1 MAEAVTHRTD
11 TSDMLIPHG
20 LFRSVPYRA
29 A

>member
-1 MAEAVTHRTD
+1 MAQAVTHRTD
-11 TSDMLIPHG
+11 MSDMLIPHA